1 MLRQNR
7 NNAAEAR
14 SAESEG
20 AIHSAGSKLI
30 TKLKPVAG
38 QCHASCHVSGRMERL
53 NQLLYKE
60 TAKLQIMSGLHTV
73 KPNVQKKR
81 SIDALC

>member
-38 QCHASCHVSGRMERL
+38 MPKAEANRKVSV
-53 NQLLYKE
+53 
-60 TAKLQIMSGLHTV
+60 IS
-73 KPNVQKKR
+73 
-81 SIDALC
+81 